1 MTECY
6 FTPKKDTTSA
16 TICANCGLEKMLHT
30 IGEGINASKVVII
43 TDTKTDYPPTF
54 EWSDEDII
62 DKFGMDDEDDFQ
74 PCDNCDLPDACADF
88 GCAVK
93 AGLHKPNDW

>member
-16 TICANCGLEKMLHT
+16 TICANCGKEKMLHT
-30 IGEGINASKVVII
+30 IGEGMKVNKVII
-43 TDTKTDYPPTF
+43 ITESQMEMD
-54 EWSDEDII
+54 DEEDA
-62 DKFGMDDEDDFQ
+62 MWDDEDDFQ
-74 PCDNCDLPDACADF
+74 CCDNCDLPDACADF

>member
-16 TICANCGLEKMLHT
+16 TICDNCGLEKMLHT
-30 IGEGINASKVVII
+30 IGEGVKVNKVII
-43 TDTKTDYPPTF
+43 ISDAEIEHQIEVDD
-54 EWSDEDII
+54 DEDAMW
-62 DKFGMDDEDDFQ
+62 DNMYDEDDFEA
-74 PCDNCDLPDACADF
+74 CSICDLPDACADF